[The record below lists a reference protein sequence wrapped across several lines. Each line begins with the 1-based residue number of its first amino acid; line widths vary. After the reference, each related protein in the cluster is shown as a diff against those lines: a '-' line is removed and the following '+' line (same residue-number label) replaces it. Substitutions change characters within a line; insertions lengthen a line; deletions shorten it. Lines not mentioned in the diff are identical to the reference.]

1 MKNLEILDHG
11 TIIRL
16 KRNDIKYTIHAVKL
30 ILKGQRNDWT
40 DRSVNHYFFL
50 SDISLYDAFVEN

>member
-1 MKNLEILDHG
+1 M
-11 TIIRL
+11 IRL
-16 KRNDIKYTIHAVKL
+16 KWKDIKYTIHAVKL
-30 ILKGQRNDWT
+30 ILKEQRNDWT